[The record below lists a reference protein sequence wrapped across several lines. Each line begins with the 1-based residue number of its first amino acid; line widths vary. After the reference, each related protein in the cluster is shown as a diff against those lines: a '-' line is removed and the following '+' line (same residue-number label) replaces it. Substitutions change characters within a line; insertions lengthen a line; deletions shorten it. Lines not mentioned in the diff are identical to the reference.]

1 MNMKRYDTYKPT
13 GIDWIGE
20 VPETWHLS
28 KMKYIAQYIN
38 GYAFKPTDWTDS
50 GLPIIRI
57 QDLTGTNDN
66 PNYYDG
72 QIPNKYLIKNGDVL
86 ISWAA
91 TLDSF
96 VWDRGDAWLNQH
108 IFKTVVNES
117 EVDKRYF
124 VWLSKV
130 AMSNMNNENK
140 HGIMMEHVTSDIF
153 DNYCIPIPPLSEQ
166 SKIAAYLDER
176 CAGIDK
182 VLATQEKRI
191 ALLQEL
197 KQSEITQA
205 VTRGLNP
212 EARMK
217 DSGVE
222 WIGMVPEHWE
232 VLQLRRFAK
241 IYTGST
247 PPTNRKD
254 YYDSEDVLWYTPS
267 DFTYETYRLGDSE
280 RKISSKAAK
289 EFVGELFPKNTIL
302 MTGIGLVGKIGIT
315 PDACYSNQQI
325 NAIVVD
331 KKQSVG
337 FVAYYLKGIKDIIL
351 SLPKASLLPIL
362 NQSETKQIIVALP
375 PIDEQIA
382 IAEHLDRRCGEID
395 KQIGAVT
402 KQIELL
408 REYKQALITEV
419 VTGKRKV

>member
-1 MNMKRYDTYKPT
+1 MKRYDTYKPT

-130 AMSNMNNENK
+130 AMFNMNNENK

-191 ALLQEL
+191 SLLQEL
-197 KQSEITQA
+197 KQSEIKQA
-205 VTRGLNP
+205 ITHGLNP
-212 EARMK
+212 NVTMK

-222 WIGMVPEHWE
+222 WIGMVPKHWE
-232 VLQLRRFAK
+232 VKRIK
-241 IYTGST
+241 YTGTFGNGLTYSPNDVCEEGVLVIRSSNIQGGKLT
-247 PPTNRKD
+247 F
-254 YYDSEDVLWYTPS
+254 EDNVFVNEAPS
-267 DFTYETYRLGDSE
+267 DLMVKKGDIIICS
-280 RKISSKAAK
+280 RNGSAA
-289 EFVGELFPKNTIL
+289 
-302 MTGIGLVGKIGIT
+302 LVGKS
-315 PDACYSNQQI
+315 CYIDEDI
-325 NAIVVD
+325 NATFGAFMMRYKPSINTKYGSYLFQTTIGNYKGLFATTTINQLTKDMLSQMFVPVASENEQAEIV
-331 KKQSVG
+331 K
-337 FVAYYLKGIKDIIL
+337 Y
-351 SLPKASLLPIL
+351 
-362 NQSETKQIIVALP
+362 
-375 PIDEQIA
+375 
-382 IAEHLDRRCGEID
+382 LDRRCGDID
-395 KQIGAVT
+395 KEVDLVT

-408 REYKQALITEV
+408 REYKQSFILEV
-419 VTGKRKV
+419 VTGKRKAY